1 MPEAR
6 RPWRSASGS
15 GDSVPSDFSYTP
27 CSVMSMSKG
36 GLVPRLRRNSVRLAA
51 RDRTD
56 AASAKPE
63 VSDNLDDRWSE
74 RSLLLCSEPKPALT
88 GKRPHEYKPD
98 SGVGKC
104 SRYRDFRLPG
114 GSRITRPRAG
124 PRGCSARPFGGSS
137 GLGTLSGQTDARV
150 RDGKPYGHPRSGCT
164 GIFSRNFTDI
174 QSRTARPAA
183 RPCRAL
189 SGRSAR
195 TNLDGRDLSSRGR
208 QS

>member
-1 MPEAR
+1 SPQMQAADNQKLIAATSP
-6 RPWRSASGS
+6 
-15 GDSVPSDFSYTP
+15 
-27 CSVMSMSKG
+27 KG
-36 GLVPRLRRNSVRLAA
+36 FF
-51 RDRTD
+51 
-56 AASAKPE
+56 
-63 VSDNLDDRWSE
+63 VSDNLDDRSSE

-98 SGVGKC
+98 SGVAKC

-124 PRGCSARPFGGSS
+124 LRRCSARPFGGSS

-150 RDGKPYGHPRSGCT
+150 RDGKPYDHPRRGCT
-164 GIFSRNFTDI
+164 GTSSRNFTDF

-195 TNLDGRDLSSRGR
+195 TNPDGRDLSSRG
-208 QS
+208 